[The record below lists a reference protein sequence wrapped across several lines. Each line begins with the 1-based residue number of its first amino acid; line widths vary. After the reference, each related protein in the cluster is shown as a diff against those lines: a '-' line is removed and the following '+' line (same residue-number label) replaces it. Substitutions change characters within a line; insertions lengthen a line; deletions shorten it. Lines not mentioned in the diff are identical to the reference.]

1 MDISRLADKLRSQN
15 FAPDDSVILSAIN
28 HPLTAAQKGADW
40 FAGQV
45 NRAANIPDQYDNPNP
60 LAGYTPEQQ
69 VGGALN
75 LAGLMQTGAFPFAPK
90 GAGATFGAIPVSH
103 GSAHGPFSEMDF
115 SKMGTGAGAQAYG
128 HGGYFGSGYDS
139 PVAMKYVPR
148 NEKFENKLQSLYDLA
163 EKRNQY
169 PAMEVYEQYM
179 LNKTPE
185 DVAKYLSEA
194 LPDYSRAEQF
204 AMKSAH
210 AAAEKA
216 YQGQKGSYLYNAD
229 LKWSDPER
237 ELKMPM
243 SDEHFLH
250 WDKPLNEQS
259 DYVLRALLN
268 SDDEWKN
275 YVNNMHPDYK
285 SLAEKMATGKEAV
298 YGDEGAENWDK
309 IMKYYPDLDHNQIHD
324 VKYRIFPQQDDMN
337 YLLNTLNGKAAGSG
351 VQGGGGHDIYS
362 FYGGD
367 KEASD
372 YLNSIGI
379 PGLKYYDPD
388 YGTGKNVENYVIFDP
403 KNADFKTV
411 NSKEI
416 AKKLRGK

>member
-1 MDISRLADKLRSQN
+1 MDINRLADILRSQN
-15 FAPDDSVILSAIN
+15 FAPNDSVILSAIN

-45 NRAANIPDQYDNPNP
+45 NRAANIPEQYDNPNP
-60 LAGYTPEQQ
+60 VAGYAPEQQ

-75 LAGLMQTGAFPFAPK
+75 LAGLMQTSAFPFAPK

-128 HGGYFGSGYDS
+128 HGGYFGGGYDS

-194 LPDYSRAEQF
+194 LPDYSRAEQS

-229 LKWSDPER
+229 LRWSDPER

-259 DYVLRALLN
+259 DYVLKALAH
-268 SDDEWKN
+268 SDDDFNDYYSRIEDNLKPIAEKIATWTGEKSDDYWRLFDELQKRQPN
-275 YVNNMHPDYK
+275 LDPKILIDINKKIFPENGMGYDIYK
-285 SLAEKMATGKEAV
+285 SLGGGEMAS
-298 YGDEGAENWDK
+298 
-309 IMKYYPDLDHNQIHD
+309 
-324 VKYRIFPQQDDMN
+324 N
-337 YLLNTLNGKAAGSG
+337 YLNNW
-351 VQGGGGHDIYS
+351 
-362 FYGGD
+362 
-367 KEASD
+367 
-372 YLNSIGI
+372 GI

-416 AKKLRGK
+416 VKKLRGK